1 VGWKPNFKISN
12 QSFSSTYQNKQ
23 NHELPTCMK
32 VEKKKKK
39 LEKKIGGKGL
49 KNKKLQDLPLHWFL
63 TNDSTTT
70 NTSSI
75 TIENTMFS
83 KSQ

>member
-1 VGWKPNFKISN
+1 
-12 QSFSSTYQNKQ
+12 
-23 NHELPTCMK
+23 
-32 VEKKKKK
+32 
-39 LEKKIGGKGL
+39 
-49 KNKKLQDLPLHWFL
+49 LHWFL

-83 KSQ
+83 KSQWISQTY